1 MANDTALTCPAYAR
15 GRGFHLLDTRSIPV
29 RHMGLA
35 DQVVVAKGD
44 VLMDNGSGA
53 LALGTD
59 GGLTDLTFI
68 GIAADNG
75 GSATASANAST
86 KLAVHL
92 VSDQDLMWAPVEGGT
107 IAASSVGEVFDL
119 ESEDGIDQADT
130 GLGTRAVGF
139 HVIAYDATNAMALG
153 RFIRSA
159 S

>member
-1 MANDTALTCPAYAR
+1 MA
-15 GRGFHLLDTRSIPV
+15 V
-29 RHMGLA
+29 A
-35 DQVVVAKGD
+35 DQVIVAKGD
-44 VLMDNGSGA
+44 VVMDDGSGA
-53 LALGTD
+53 LALGVD

-86 KLAVHL
+86 KIAVHL
-92 VSDQDLMWAPVEGGT
+92 VGDNDLMWAPVEAGT
-107 IAASSVGEVFDL
+107 IAATSVGEVFDL
-119 ESEDGIDQADT
+119 ESEDGIDQGDT

-139 HVIAYDATNAMALG
+139 HVIAVDTTNAMALG